1 MHRSDS
7 APLPLRLPCGRP
19 ARPRQATRLL
29 LLALLVIAPLAC
41 SDGRALRDPTPE
53 HLSAVAPDSFTVR
66 FATSAGDFE
75 VRFIRAWSPLGV
87 DRVYHLARHGFHEG
101 ARLYRNNPR
110 VVQFGYSGDPV
121 LDSVWRAHPIADE
134 PVVATNRRGAVA
146 FARGGP
152 DTRDF
157 QLFINRIDNPDYDDC
172 CGGGYP
178 PLGRITE
185 GFEVIDRLYGEYGEL
200 EPGAQARIFTEGNGY
215 LRDRYPLLDSIVSVR
230 VVR

>member
-1 MHRSDS
+1 MIAPDLRSG
-7 APLPLRLPCGRP
+7 GRRR
-19 ARPRQATRLL
+19 AGL
-29 LLALLVIAPLAC
+29 LLALAAFATAALAC
-41 SDGRALRDPTPE
+41 DGGQALYDPSPRQLAT
-53 HLSAVAPDSFTVR
+53 AAPDSFTVR
-66 FATSAGDFE
+66 FATSAGDFQ

-87 DRVYHLARHGFHEG
+87 DRIYHLTRHGFYGG
-101 ARLYRNNPR
+101 ARFYRNNPR

-134 PVVATNRRGAVA
+134 PVVGTNRRGAVS

-178 PLGRITE
+178 PLGWVTE
-185 GFEVIDRLYGEYGEL
+185 GLEVIDRLHALYGEL
-200 EPGAQARIFTEGNGY
+200 EPGAQGQIFTDGNAY
-215 LRDRYPLLDSIVSVR
+215 LRERYPLLDSIESVR
-230 VVR
+230 VLR